1 MKKKSFLKIIL
12 KKTQKNHFFSCL
24 NIFELFLKEMK
35 KIRVKILIQKVDRGV
50 CIDGFA
56 FLQGWKK
63 CSTMGDEL

>member
-1 MKKKSFLKIIL
+1 
-12 KKTQKNHFFSCL
+12 
-24 NIFELFLKEMK
+24 MK